1 MNRNK
6 RRPEKVG
13 SKKPKA
19 AVSDPSA
26 DERGLKI
33 GEAAKVIGVEAY
45 VLRFW
50 ETQFQ
55 ILKPKHARSKHRFYQ
70 TRDIE
75 TLRLIKRLL
84 HQEGFTI
91 AGANKYIREN
101 GIDPSNIAT
110 ESSRANIATEAPK
123 TPEPAAKAPATTSLE
138 TRRALAEMRRDLES
152 IHKLLAED

>member
-1 MNRNK
+1 MNRTRHQADK
-6 RRPEKVG
+6 TEPGKSG
-13 SKKPKA
+13 A
-19 AVSDPSA
+19 AVSDSSA
-26 DERGLKI
+26 DQRGLKI

-70 TRDIE
+70 PRDIE
-75 TLRLIKRLL
+75 TLKLIKRLL

-101 GIDPSNIAT
+101 GIDPSNIAA
-110 ESSRANIATEAPK
+110 ESGKNPDTSS
-123 TPEPAAKAPATTSLE
+123 KAPVPSSEA
-138 TRRALAEMRRDLES
+138 RRALAEVRRDLES
-152 IHKLLAED
+152 IHKLLGDDY

>member
-1 MNRNK
+1 MNRT
-6 RRPEKVG
+6 RRRAEK
-13 SKKPKA
+13 SEPRKPKA
-19 AVSDPSA
+19 AVSDSSA
-26 DERGLKI
+26 DDRGLKI

-70 TRDIE
+70 QRDIE
-75 TLRLIKRLL
+75 TLKLIKRLL

-101 GIDPSNIAT
+101 GIDPSNIA
-110 ESSRANIATEAPK
+110 AEAPK
-123 TPEPAAKAPATTSLE
+123 AADAPAKAPSTSNE

-152 IHKLLAED
+152 IHKLLANN

>member
-1 MNRNK
+1 MNRTS
-6 RRPEKVG
+6 RRDKTEA
-13 SKKPKA
+13 KKPKA
-19 AVSDPSA
+19 AAADSSA

-70 TRDIE
+70 PRDIE
-75 TLRLIKRLL
+75 TLKLIKRLL

-101 GIDPSNIAT
+101 GIDP
-110 ESSRANIATEAPK
+110 ANIDIVSEKSA
-123 TPEPAAKAPATTSLE
+123 EPSKAPAASLE
-138 TRRALAEMRRDLES
+138 TRRALAEMRHDLES
-152 IHKLLAED
+152 IQKLLSND

>member
-1 MNRNK
+1 MNRTS
-6 RRPEKVG
+6 RRADKTEA
-13 SKKPKA
+13 KKPKA
-19 AVSDPSA
+19 ASPESAA

-33 GEAAKVIGVEAY
+33 GEAAKVLGVEAY

-70 TRDIE
+70 PRDIE
-75 TLRLIKRLL
+75 TLKLIKRLL

-101 GIDPSNIAT
+101 GIDPSNIA
-110 ESSRANIATEAPK
+110 SASAKVADIPSIK
-123 TPEPAAKAPATTSLE
+123 PAASNSDA
-138 TRRALAEMRRDLES
+138 RRALAEVRRDLES
-152 IHKLLAED
+152 IHKLLGND

>member
-1 MNRNK
+1 MNRSS
-6 RRPEKVG
+6 RRADKTQPR
-13 SKKPKA
+13 KPKA
-19 AVSDPSA
+19 AVSESSA

-50 ETQFQ
+50 ETQFAL
-55 ILKPKHARSKHRFYQ
+55 LKPKHARSKHRFYQ
-70 TRDIE
+70 PRDIE
-75 TLRLIKRLL
+75 TLKLIKRLL

-101 GIDPSNIAT
+101 GIDPSNIAS
-110 ESSRANIATEAPK
+110 ESGK
-123 TPEPAAKAPATTSLE
+123 TPDASASKAPASSNE

-152 IHKLLAED
+152 IHKLLG

>member
-1 MNRNK
+1 MNRTT
-6 RRPEKVG
+6 RRADKNEP
-13 SKKPKA
+13 KKPKA
-19 AVSDPSA
+19 ASA
-26 DERGLKI
+26 DSSVGDRGLKI

-70 TRDIE
+70 PRDIE
-75 TLRLIKRLL
+75 TLKLIKRLL

-101 GIDPSNIAT
+101 GIDP
-110 ESSRANIATEAPK
+110 ANIESASGK
-123 TPEPAAKAPATTSLE
+123 TVEPPSKVSSPSNSDA
-138 TRRALAEMRRDLES
+138 RRALAEVRRDLES
-152 IHKLLAED
+152 IHKMLGDD

>member
-1 MNRNK
+1 MNRN
-6 RRPEKVG
+6 RRREKSEVR
-13 SKKPKA
+13 KPKA
-19 AVSDPSA
+19 ATPDSSA
-26 DERGLKI
+26 DDRGLKI
-33 GEAAKVIGVEAY
+33 GEAARVIGVEAY

-50 ETQFQ
+50 ETQFP

-70 TRDIE
+70 PRDIE
-75 TLRLIKRLL
+75 TLKLIKRLL

-110 ESSRANIATEAPK
+110 ETAKT
-123 TPEPAAKAPATTSLE
+123 TPEQTTTAPTATTSLE